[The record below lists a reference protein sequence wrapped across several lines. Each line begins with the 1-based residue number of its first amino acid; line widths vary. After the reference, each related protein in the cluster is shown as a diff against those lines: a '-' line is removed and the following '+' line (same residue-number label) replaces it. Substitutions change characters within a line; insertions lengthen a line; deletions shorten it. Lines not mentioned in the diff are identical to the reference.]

1 MTMLAPMRGLGVT
14 VIAVL
19 VLGLVACGDESGD
32 KARVIPPKG
41 SVLGGDVTD
50 LPREDRQYIACLRS
64 GGVSVLISP
73 TIIRLAKE
81 ATEAAR
87 AGRRVRRNYRYSL
100 GLLARGGEEQA
111 TQMRVIHACRAKHW
125 RR

>member
-1 MTMLAPMRGLGVT
+1 MRGFGV
-14 VIAVL
+14 VVMAAL

-50 LPREDRQYIACLRS
+50 LPREDREYIACLRS

-87 AGRRVRRNYRYSL
+87 AGRRVSRNYRYSF
-100 GLLARGGEEQA
+100 GLLARDEGERTKQL
-111 TQMRVIHACRAKHW
+111 RVIDACRAKHW